1 MGLFGDIF
9 DTIGDVAEFAG
20 DVVKLTGE
28 LVGEVAETT
37 AEFAGE
43 AVEAAADSVKES
55 VGEAMAGQ
63 ELSVDELADVY
74 NDTTEKEFEDIVKQD
89 VGKQDDLDDL
99 IGDAI
104 TYINQ

>member
-9 DTIGDVAEFAG
+9 DTIGDV
-20 DVVKLTGE
+20 
-28 LVGEVAETT
+28 

-89 VGKQDDLDDL
+89 VGKKDDLDDL
-99 IGDAI
+99 ID
-104 TYINQ
+104 QL